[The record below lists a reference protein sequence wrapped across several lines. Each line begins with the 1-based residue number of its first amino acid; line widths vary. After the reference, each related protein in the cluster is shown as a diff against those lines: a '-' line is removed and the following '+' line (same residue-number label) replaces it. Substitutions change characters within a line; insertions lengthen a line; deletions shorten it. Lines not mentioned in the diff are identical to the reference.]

1 MAYEFSKG
9 WFIQQLKAGGISY
22 HPIEKKKLELYK
34 THILRRLYEDLKK
47 DQS

>member
-1 MAYEFSKG
+1 MAYAFSKG